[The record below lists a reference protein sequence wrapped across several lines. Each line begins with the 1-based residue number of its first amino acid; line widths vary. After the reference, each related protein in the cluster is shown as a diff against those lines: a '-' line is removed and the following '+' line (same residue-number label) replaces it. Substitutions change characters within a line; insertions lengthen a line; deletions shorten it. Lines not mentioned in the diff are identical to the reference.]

1 MPVGVCAY
9 SFNTGYDAFELM
21 DMAVEHG
28 LVGVEYPP
36 DDCLPD
42 LSPASLERA
51 RARAEE
57 SGLFVVADGGQVEG
71 EMLRRLIPAA
81 AGLGA
86 STLRVVMSGVLGGD
100 RRPLSGRWNAHL
112 ASCRDILRE
121 ALPLAEEHGVTIAVE
136 NHSDA
141 TSHDM
146 RWLCEE
152 LDSAY
157 IGITLDV
164 GNVLAVCEEPFGYTE
179 RILPFLKHVHLKDY
193 TIHPS
198 DEGYRIARCSL
209 GSGVVDYPGLLSLI
223 DGYPARH
230 GQPESD
236 GQRDQPES
244 DGQRDQP
251 ESDGQRDQPESDGQR
266 GHQRGQTTKTIEL
279 GAIYARHVRMLM
291 DDYWAEYPDRDIR
304 DMLPFLRL
312 YWSHVRPGGED
323 WRTPREKDE
332 STEALKAY
340 ETREFE
346 ESVAYLKEIG
356 AVRTNTGTS

>member
-1 MPVGVCAY
+1 MSVGVCAY
-9 SFNTGYDAFELM
+9 SFNTGYDAFELV

-28 LVGVEYPP
+28 LVGVEFPP

-57 SGLFVVADGGQVEG
+57 SGLFVIADGGQVEG

-81 AGLGA
+81 AGLGS

-112 ASCRDILRE
+112 AGCRDILRE

-152 LDSAY
+152 LDSAH

-179 RILPFLKHVHLKDY
+179 RILPYLRHVHLKDY

-223 DGYPARH
+223 DGY
-230 GQPESD
+230 
-236 GQRDQPES
+236 RDQP
-244 DGQRDQP
+244 GQADQP
-251 ESDGQRDQPESDGQR
+251 GGI
-266 GHQRGQTTKTIEL
+266 TKTIEL

-304 DMLPFLRL
+304 DLLPFLRL
-312 YWSHVRPGGED
+312 YWSHVRPVGED

-356 AVRTNTGTS
+356 AVRADSGTS

>member
-1 MPVGVCAY
+1 MSVGVCAY

-21 DMAVEHG
+21 DMGDEHG
-28 LVGVEYPP
+28 LSGVEFPP

-51 RARAEE
+51 RSRAEE
-57 SGLFVVADGGQVEG
+57 SGLFVIADGGQVEDG
-71 EMLRRLIPAA
+71 MLRRLIPAA

-112 ASCRDILRE
+112 AGCRDILRE

-152 LDSAY
+152 LDSAH

-179 RILPFLKHVHLKDY
+179 RILPYLRHVHLKDY

-223 DGYPARH
+223 DGY
-230 GQPESD
+230 
-236 GQRDQPES
+236 RDQP
-244 DGQRDQP
+244 G
-251 ESDGQRDQPESDGQR
+251 GI
-266 GHQRGQTTKTIEL
+266 TKTIEL

-312 YWSHVRPGGED
+312 YWSHVRPVGED

-356 AVRTNTGTS
+356 AVRADSGTS

>member
-21 DMAVEHG
+21 DMAVKHG
-28 LVGVEYPP
+28 LTGVEFSP

-42 LSPASLERA
+42 LSPSSLASARTRA
-51 RARAEE
+51 AE
-57 SGLFVVADGGQVEG
+57 SGLFVVADGGQVESG
-71 EMLRRLIPAA
+71 MLQRLIPAA
-81 AGLGA
+81 EGLGA

-112 ASCRDILRE
+112 AACRDILRE
-121 ALPLAEEHGVTIAVE
+121 ALPLAERHGVVIAVE

-152 LDSAY
+152 LDSPF

-179 RILPFLKHVHLKDY
+179 RLLPYLRHVHLKDY

-198 DEGYRIARCSL
+198 DEGYRIARCPL
-209 GSGVVDYPGLLSLI
+209 GGGVVDYPGLLSLI
-223 DGYPARH
+223 DGY
-230 GQPESD
+230 
-236 GQRDQPES
+236 RDQS
-244 DGQRDQP
+244 GQA
-251 ESDGQRDQPESDGQR
+251 GQSRWTGEI
-266 GHQRGQTTKTIEL
+266 TKTIEL

-291 DDYWAEYPDRDIR
+291 EDYWAEYPDRDIR
-304 DMLPFLRL
+304 DLLPFLRL

-332 STEALKAY
+332 SIEALKAY

-356 AVRTNTGTS
+356 AVRTNSGAS

>member
-1 MPVGVCAY
+1 MSVGVCAY
-9 SFNTGYDAFELM
+9 SFNTGYDAFQLM
-21 DMAVEHG
+21 DMAIEHG
-28 LVGVEYPP
+28 LGGVEFPP

-42 LSPASLERA
+42 LSPASLEQA

-71 EMLRRLIPAA
+71 DMLRRLIPAS

-100 RRPLSGRWNAHL
+100 RRPLAGRWNAHL
-112 ASCRDILRE
+112 AGCRDILRE
-121 ALPLAEEHGVTIAVE
+121 VLPLAEEHGVTIAVE

-179 RILPFLKHVHLKDY
+179 RILPYLRHVHLKDY

-223 DGYPARH
+223 DGY
-230 GQPESD
+230 
-236 GQRDQPES
+236 
-244 DGQRDQP
+244 
-251 ESDGQRDQPESDGQR
+251 R
-266 GHQRGQTTKTIEL
+266 GQRGQTVEITKTIEL

-291 DDYWAEYPDRDIR
+291 EDYWAEYPDRDIR

-332 STEALKAY
+332 SIEALKVY

-356 AVRTNTGTS
+356 AVRTGSGTS

>member
-1 MPVGVCAY
+1 ME
-9 SFNTGYDAFELM
+9 F
-21 DMAVEHG
+21 
-28 LVGVEYPP
+28 PP

-57 SGLFVVADGGQVEG
+57 SGLFVIADGGQVEG
-71 EMLRRLIPAA
+71 GMLRRLIPAA
-81 AGLGA
+81 AGLGS

-112 ASCRDILRE
+112 AGCRDILRE
-121 ALPLAEEHGVTIAVE
+121 ALPLAEEHGVAIAVE

-152 LDSAY
+152 LDSPY

-179 RILPFLKHVHLKDY
+179 RILPYLRHVHLKDY

-223 DGYPARH
+223 DGY
-230 GQPESD
+230 
-236 GQRDQPES
+236 RDQPGPADSPGEI
-244 DGQRDQP
+244 
-251 ESDGQRDQPESDGQR
+251 
-266 GHQRGQTTKTIEL
+266 TKTIEL

-304 DMLPFLRL
+304 DLLPFLRL
-312 YWSHVRPGGED
+312 YWSHVRPVGED

-356 AVRTNTGTS
+356 AVRADSGAS

>member
-1 MPVGVCAY
+1 MSVGVCAY
-9 SFNTGYDAFELM
+9 SFNTGYDAFQLM
-21 DMAVEHG
+21 DMAVRHG
-28 LVGVEYPP
+28 LGGVEFPP
-36 DDCLPD
+36 DDCLPV

-71 EMLRRLIPAA
+71 EMLQRLIPAA

-112 ASCRDILRE
+112 AACRDILRE
-121 ALPLAEEHGVTIAVE
+121 ALPRAEEHGVTIAVE

-179 RILPFLKHVHLKDY
+179 RILPYLRHVHLKDY

-223 DGYPARH
+223 DGY
-230 GQPESD
+230 Q
-236 GQRDQPES
+236 
-244 DGQRDQP
+244 
-251 ESDGQRDQPESDGQR
+251 GQR
-266 GHQRGQTTKTIEL
+266 GPADQPGQITKTIEL

-304 DMLPFLRL
+304 DLLPFLRL
-312 YWSHVRPGGED
+312 YWSHVRPVGED
-323 WRTPREKDE
+323 WRTPMEKDE
-332 STEALKAY
+332 STEVLKAY

-346 ESVAYLKEIG
+346 ESVAYLNEIG
-356 AVRTNTGTS
+356 AVRADSGTS

>member
-1 MPVGVCAY
+1 MSVGVCAY
-9 SFNTGYDAFELM
+9 SFNTGYDAFQLM

-28 LVGVEYPP
+28 LSGVEFPP

-42 LSPASLERA
+42 LSPTSLERA

-57 SGLFVVADGGQVEG
+57 CGLFVVADGGQVEPG
-71 EMLRRLIPAA
+71 MLRRLIPAA
-81 AGLGA
+81 AALGA

-100 RRPLSGRWNAHL
+100 RRPLSGRWKAHL
-112 ASCRDILRE
+112 AGCRDILRE
-121 ALPLAEEHGVTIAVE
+121 ALPLAEEHGVTIGVE

-152 LDSAY
+152 LNSAHV
-157 IGITLDV
+157 GITLDV

-179 RILPFLKHVHLKDY
+179 RLLPYLRHVHLKDY

-223 DGYPARH
+223 DGYREQR
-230 GQPESD
+230 GQADQS
-236 GQRDQPES
+236 GQAGRPGEQ
-244 DGQRDQP
+244 GRQ
-251 ESDGQRDQPESDGQR
+251 GQR
-266 GHQRGQTTKTIEL
+266 GEDSPRGRADGPGEITKTIEL

-304 DMLPFLRL
+304 NMLPFLRL

-332 STEALKAY
+332 SMEALKAY

-356 AVRTNTGTS
+356 AVRTDSGAS

>member
-1 MPVGVCAY
+1 
-9 SFNTGYDAFELM
+9 M

-28 LVGVEYPP
+28 LAGVEFPP

-42 LSPASLERA
+42 LAPSTLEEA
-51 RARAEE
+51 RARAAQK
-57 SGLFVVADGGQVEG
+57 GLFVVADGGQVER
-71 EMLRRLIPAA
+71 EMLEHLIPAA

-100 RRPLSGRWNAHL
+100 RRPLSGRWHAHL
-112 ASCRDILRE
+112 ATCRDILSE
-121 ALPLAEEHGVTIAVE
+121 ALPLAKEHGVVIAVE

-146 RWLCEE
+146 QWLCEQ
-152 LDSAY
+152 LDSEH

-179 RILPFLKHVHLKDY
+179 RLLPFLRHVHLKDY

-198 DEGYRIARCSL
+198 EEGFRIARCPL
-209 GSGVVDYPGLLSLI
+209 GAGVVDYPGLLSLI
-223 DGYPARH
+223 DGYH
-230 GQPESD
+230 GRPGSV
-236 GQRDQPES
+236 GPPDQPDHQDHPDQS
-244 DGQRDQP
+244 DQP
-251 ESDGQRDQPESDGQR
+251 DQPDQPDVRSSRPGSPGAPD
-266 GHQRGQTTKTIEL
+266 HQDQPGAIRKTIEL

-291 DDYWAEYPDRDIR
+291 DDYWAEYPARDIR

-312 YWSHVRPGGED
+312 YGAHVRPVGED

-332 STEALKAY
+332 PVEVLAAY
-340 ETREFE
+340 EKRQFE
-346 ESVAYLKEIG
+346 ESVSYLKEIG
-356 AVRTNTGTS
+356 AVPSTETTS

>member
-1 MPVGVCAY
+1 MSVGVCAY
-9 SFNTGYDAFELM
+9 SFNTGHDAWQLM

-28 LVGVEYPP
+28 LDGVEFPP

-42 LSPASLERA
+42 LSPSSLERA

-57 SGLFVVADGGQVEG
+57 SGLFVVADGGQVEPG
-71 EMLRRLIPAA
+71 MLRRLIPAT
-81 AGLGA
+81 AGIGA

-100 RRPLSGRWNAHL
+100 RRPLSGRWSAHL
-112 ASCRDILRE
+112 AGCRDILRD

-152 LDSAY
+152 LNSAH

-164 GNVLAVCEEPFGYTE
+164 GNVLAVCEEPFGYTK
-179 RILPFLKHVHLKDY
+179 RLLPYLRHVHLKDY

-198 DEGYRIARCSL
+198 DEGYRIARCPL

-223 DGYPARH
+223 DGYRDRPDPA
-230 GQPESD
+230 
-236 GQRDQPES
+236 DQS
-244 DGQRDQP
+244 TQVG
-251 ESDGQRDQPESDGQR
+251 
-266 GHQRGQTTKTIEL
+266 TITKTIEL

-312 YWSHVRPGGED
+312 YWTHVRPGGED

-332 STEALKAY
+332 SIEVLKAY

-356 AVRTNTGTS
+356 AVPNASETTRTRRADS

>member
-1 MPVGVCAY
+1 MSVGVCAY

-28 LVGVEYPP
+28 LTGVEFPP

-57 SGLFVVADGGQVEG
+57 SGLFVIADGGQVEG
-71 EMLRRLIPAA
+71 EMLQRLIPAA
-81 AGLGA
+81 AGLGS

-121 ALPLAEEHGVTIAVE
+121 VLPLAEEHGVTIAVE

-152 LDSAY
+152 LDSAH

-179 RILPFLKHVHLKDY
+179 RILPYLRHVHLKDY

-223 DGYPARH
+223 DGY
-230 GQPESD
+230 
-236 GQRDQPES
+236 RDQP
-244 DGQRDQP
+244 GQADQP
-251 ESDGQRDQPESDGQR
+251 GGI
-266 GHQRGQTTKTIEL
+266 TKTIEL

-304 DMLPFLRL
+304 DLLPFLRL
-312 YWSHVRPGGED
+312 YWSHVRPVGED

-356 AVRTNTGTS
+356 AVRADSGTS

>member
-1 MPVGVCAY
+1 MSVGVCAY

-28 LVGVEYPP
+28 LVGVEFPP

-57 SGLFVVADGGQVEG
+57 NGLFVVADGGQVEG

-100 RRPLSGRWNAHL
+100 RRPLSGQWNAHL
-112 ASCRDILRE
+112 ARCRDILRE
-121 ALPLAEEHGVTIAVE
+121 TLPLAEEHGVTIAVE

-179 RILPFLKHVHLKDY
+179 RILPYLKHVHLKDY

-223 DGYPARH
+223 DGYRGQRGPADQSGQADQPGSADQSGPADQS
-230 GQPESD
+230 GQP
-236 GQRDQPES
+236 G
-244 DGQRDQP
+244 
-251 ESDGQRDQPESDGQR
+251 SDGQR
-266 GHQRGQTTKTIEL
+266 GQIKKTIEL

-312 YWSHVRPGGED
+312 YWAHVRPAGED

-346 ESVAYLKEIG
+346 ESVTYLREIG
-356 AVRTNTGTS
+356 AVRTDSGTS

>member
-9 SFNTGYDAFELM
+9 SFNTGHDAFELM
-21 DMAVEHG
+21 DMAVHHG
-28 LVGVEYPP
+28 LAGVEFPP
-36 DDCLPD
+36 DDCLRD
-42 LSPASLERA
+42 LAPSTLEEA
-51 RARAEE
+51 CVRAEG
-57 SGLFVVADGGQVEG
+57 SGLFVVADGGQVER
-71 EMLRRLIPAA
+71 EMLERLIPAA

-100 RRPLSGRWNAHL
+100 RRPLSGRWHAHL
-112 ASCRDILRE
+112 EACRDILRE
-121 ALPLAEEHGVTIAVE
+121 TLPLAEEHGVVIAVE

-179 RILPFLKHVHLKDY
+179 RLLPFLRHVHLKDY

-198 DEGYRIARCSL
+198 EEGYRIARCPL
-209 GSGVVDYPGLLSLI
+209 GAGVVDYPGLLTLI
-223 DGYPARH
+223 DEYHGRSGSHGSPGPPARP
-230 GQPESD
+230 GSP
-236 GQRDQPES
+236 GRP
-244 DGQRDQP
+244 G
-251 ESDGQRDQPESDGQR
+251 GI
-266 GHQRGQTTKTIEL
+266 TKTIEL

-312 YWSHVRPGGED
+312 YGSHVRPAGED
-323 WRTPREKDE
+323 WRTPKEKDE
-332 STEALKAY
+332 PVEVLKAY
-340 ETREFE
+340 EKRQFE

-356 AVRTNTGTS
+356 AVPGTSTNSGSRQATR

>member
-1 MPVGVCAY
+1 MSVGVCAY

-21 DMAVEHG
+21 DMADEHG
-28 LVGVEYPP
+28 LSGVEFPP

-57 SGLFVVADGGQVEG
+57 SGLFVIADGGQVEG
-71 EMLRRLIPAA
+71 GMLRRLIPAA
-81 AGLGA
+81 AGLGS

-112 ASCRDILRE
+112 AGCRDILRE

-152 LDSAY
+152 LDSAH

-164 GNVLAVCEEPFGYTE
+164 GNVLVVCEEPFGYTE
-179 RILPFLKHVHLKDY
+179 RILPYLRHVHLKDY

-209 GSGVVDYPGLLSLI
+209 GRGVVDYPGLLSLI
-223 DGYPARH
+223 DGY
-230 GQPESD
+230 
-236 GQRDQPES
+236 RDQP
-244 DGQRDQP
+244 GPADQP
-251 ESDGQRDQPESDGQR
+251 GGI
-266 GHQRGQTTKTIEL
+266 TKTIEL

-304 DMLPFLRL
+304 DTLPFLRL
-312 YWSHVRPGGED
+312 YWSHVRPVGED

-356 AVRTNTGTS
+356 AVRADSGTS

>member
-1 MPVGVCAY
+1 MSVGVCAY

-28 LVGVEYPP
+28 LGGVEFPP

-57 SGLFVVADGGQVEG
+57 NGLYVVADGGQVEG

-81 AGLGA
+81 ASLGA

-112 ASCRDILRE
+112 AGCRDILRE

-193 TIHPS
+193 TIHPT

-223 DGYPARH
+223 DGYR
-230 GQPESD
+230 GQPGRADSD
-236 GQRDQPES
+236 GRRGQAVQP
-244 DGQRDQP
+244 GQP
-251 ESDGQRDQPESDGQR
+251 GSEGQR
-266 GHQRGQTTKTIEL
+266 GGVTKTIEL

-304 DMLPFLRL
+304 DLLPFLRL
-312 YWSHVRPGGED
+312 YWSHVRPVGED

-332 STEALKAY
+332 STEVLKTY

-356 AVRTNTGTS
+356 AVRTDSGTS

>member
-21 DMAVEHG
+21 DMADEHG
-28 LVGVEYPP
+28 LVGVEFPP

-57 SGLFVVADGGQVEG
+57 SGLFVIADGGQVEG

-112 ASCRDILRE
+112 AGCRDILRE
-121 ALPLAEEHGVTIAVE
+121 VLPLAEEHGVTIAVE

-152 LDSAY
+152 LDSAH
-157 IGITLDV
+157 IGVTLDV
-164 GNVLAVCEEPFGYTE
+164 GNVLAVCEEPFGYTK
-179 RILPFLKHVHLKDY
+179 RILPYLRHVHLKDY

-223 DGYPARH
+223 DGYRAQPGPAD
-230 GQPESD
+230 S
-236 GQRDQPES
+236 
-244 DGQRDQP
+244 
-251 ESDGQRDQPESDGQR
+251 R
-266 GHQRGQTTKTIEL
+266 GEITKTIEL

-304 DMLPFLRL
+304 DTLPFLRL
-312 YWSHVRPGGED
+312 YWSHVRPVGED

-332 STEALKAY
+332 STEALMAY

-346 ESVAYLKEIG
+346 ESVAYLKDVG
-356 AVRTNTGTS
+356 AVRAGSGTS

>member
-1 MPVGVCAY
+1 MSIGVCAY
-9 SFNTGYDAFELM
+9 SFNTGYDAFQLI

-28 LVGVEYPP
+28 LDGVEFPP
-36 DDCLPD
+36 DDCLHD
-42 LSPASLERA
+42 LSPASLESA
-51 RARAEE
+51 RTGAEE

-112 ASCRDILRE
+112 AVCRDILRE

-179 RILPFLKHVHLKDY
+179 RLLPYLRHVHLKDY

-198 DEGYRIARCSL
+198 DEGFRIARCSL
-209 GSGVVDYPGLLSLI
+209 GSGVVDYPGLLTLI
-223 DGYPARH
+223 DGY
-230 GQPESD
+230 
-236 GQRDQPES
+236 
-244 DGQRDQP
+244 
-251 ESDGQRDQPESDGQR
+251 
-266 GHQRGQTTKTIEL
+266 RGQAGGITKTIEL

-304 DMLPFLRL
+304 DILPFLRL
-312 YWSHVRPGGED
+312 YWSHVRPVGED

-332 STEALKAY
+332 SIEALKAY

-356 AVRTNTGTS
+356 AVRTDSGIS

>member
-1 MPVGVCAY
+1 MSVGVCAY
-9 SFNTGYDAFELM
+9 SFNTGYDAFQLM
-21 DMAVEHG
+21 GMAVEHG
-28 LVGVEYPP
+28 LAGVEFPP
-36 DDCLPD
+36 EDCLPD

-81 AGLGA
+81 ASLGA
-86 STLRVVMSGVLGGD
+86 PTLRVVMSGVLGGD

-112 ASCRDILRE
+112 AGCRDVLRE

-152 LDSAY
+152 LDSTY

-179 RILPFLKHVHLKDY
+179 RILPYLRHVHLKDY

-223 DGYPARH
+223 DGYR
-230 GQPESD
+230 S
-236 GQRDQPES
+236 
-244 DGQRDQP
+244 
-251 ESDGQRDQPESDGQR
+251 QR
-266 GHQRGQTTKTIEL
+266 GPANQSGPADQRGQITKTIEL

-291 DDYWAEYPDRDIR
+291 DDYWSEYPDRDIR
-304 DMLPFLRL
+304 DLLPFLRL
-312 YWSHVRPGGED
+312 YWPHVRPVGED

-356 AVRTNTGTS
+356 AVRTNPGTS

>member
-1 MPVGVCAY
+1 MSVGVCAY
-9 SFNTGYDAFELM
+9 SFNTGYDAFQLM

-28 LVGVEYPP
+28 LAGVEFPP

-42 LSPASLERA
+42 LSSSSLDRA

-112 ASCRDILRE
+112 AGCRDILRE

-152 LDSAY
+152 LDSPY

-179 RILPFLKHVHLKDY
+179 RVLPYLKHVHLKDY
-193 TIHPS
+193 TIHPT

-223 DGYPARH
+223 DGYR
-230 GQPESD
+230 GQPGQKDESD
-236 GQRDQPES
+236 QAKKTGQ
-244 DGQRDQP
+244 DGQI
-251 ESDGQRDQPESDGQR
+251 
-266 GHQRGQTTKTIEL
+266 TKTIEL

-291 DDYWAEYPDRDIR
+291 DDYWAEYPGRDIR

-312 YWSHVRPGGED
+312 YWSHVRPVGED

-346 ESVAYLKEIG
+346 ESVAYLKVIG
-356 AVRTNTGTS
+356 AVRTHSDTS